1 MFQYFSHNTLKRC
14 IAVFGTLF
22 NNIKIVRTLESS
34 GSPIQQLHVPLTYG
48 PRNKILA
55 RLQRETEPQAVSYAL
70 TLPRLS
76 FEINSLT
83 YSPDTSVSMMNR
95 VVHKVVQPTG
105 SPPLRRT
112 MTQSRA
118 WTPYKIGMTLY
129 AYTNNQDDGFQIIEQ
144 ILPYF
149 KPDFIVTIKQIEAT
163 DGKWDMPITL
173 TSVQPTDEYEGDY
186 LTRRAIIW
194 ALSFDIGIRMYGPIS
209 SVGVIHKAIATFY
222 DTDNEDIRYDRVTVE
237 AVTSQNEVGYEINTT
252 YQDLFTE

>member
-1 MFQYFSHNTLKRC
+1 MFQYFSHKTIKRC
-14 IAVFGTLF
+14 VAVFGTLF
-22 NNIKIVRTLESS
+22 NNIKIIKTSESDNS
-34 GSPIQQLHVPLTYG
+34 ILQQLSVPLSYG
-48 PRNKILA
+48 PRDKILA
-55 RLQRETEPQAVSYAL
+55 RLKRETEPQAVSYAL

-95 VVHKVVQPTG
+95 VVHKVSQSSG

-118 WTPYKIGMTLY
+118 WTPYKMGMTLY
-129 AYTNNQDDGFQIIEQ
+129 SYTDNQDDGFQIVEQ

-149 KPDFIVTIKQIEAT
+149 KPDFIVTMKQIEDT

-173 TSVQPTDEYEGDY
+173 TSVQPSDEYEGDY

-194 ALSFDIGIRMYGPIS
+194 AFSFEIGIRMYGPIS
-209 SVGVIHKAIATFY
+209 PIGVIHKAIATFY
-222 DTDNEDIRYDRVTVE
+222 DKDNEDIRYDRVTVE
-237 AVTSQNEVGYEINTT
+237 AVTSQNEIGYEINTS
-252 YQDLFTE
+252 YQDLFD